1 MLKYEITTLQSNIIE
16 NIDYIEKEF
25 PMVSEILS
33 EINWTLSINMQ
44 HSLLFQWW
52 VQNEESINTI
62 NEILKKRVVY
72 ECITN

>member
-1 MLKYEITTLQSNIIE
+1 MLKYEIITLQSNIIE

-25 PMVSEILS
+25 PMVREILS
-33 EINWTLSINMQ
+33 EINWNLLINMQ

-52 VQNEESINTI
+52 VNNEESINTI
-62 NEILKKRVVY
+62 NEILKKRVVN